1 MGEVYRDI
9 GEEPVRLEM
18 RENDQLVG
26 ICQAIIVPARR
37 GKHLAVPYGPVVST
51 VNNSQ
56 LTINLLVDEL
66 KKVAKDNGCTFI
78 RLSPFWPKD
87 NSITIPNTKHSP
99 LHLLAEHIW
108 YLPLITSNTIEGEH
122 SSPLLEGE
130 GSGVRSNKTRTEEDI
145 LKSMRQNHRNLIRR
159 AEREDIE
166 VIASTDPNKDIEEFF
181 WLYDETRK
189 RHHFVPYPNNFIRSQ
204 VKRFAERN
212 ECTLYL
218 AKYQNEV
225 LAASVH
231 MHLGGETSYHHG
243 ASTHKYPKLPASYAL
258 QWRAIKD
265 ALSRGDHMFNFWGI
279 SPEGARNPT
288 SPFRLRR
295 ARHPFA
301 GVRTFKTG
309 FGGELLELVH
319 CMDIPVSNKYYL
331 TRAFETYRK
340 WKRGF

>member
-1 MGEVYRDI
+1 MTIQEASSQADWDSFLASQPYSPFLQSWTMGEVYRDI

-122 SSPLLEGE
+122 SSPLL
-130 GSGVRSNKTRTEEDI
+130 
-145 LKSMRQNHRNLIRR
+145 
-159 AEREDIE
+159 
-166 VIASTDPNKDIEEFF
+166 
-181 WLYDETRK
+181 
-189 RHHFVPYPNNFIRSQ
+189 
-204 VKRFAERN
+204 
-212 ECTLYL
+212 
-218 AKYQNEV
+218 
-225 LAASVH
+225 
-231 MHLGGETSYHHG
+231 
-243 ASTHKYPKLPASYAL
+243 
-258 QWRAIKD
+258 
-265 ALSRGDHMFNFWGI
+265 
-279 SPEGARNPT
+279 
-288 SPFRLRR
+288 
-295 ARHPFA
+295 
-301 GVRTFKTG
+301 
-309 FGGELLELVH
+309 
-319 CMDIPVSNKYYL
+319 
-331 TRAFETYRK
+331 
-340 WKRGF
+340 